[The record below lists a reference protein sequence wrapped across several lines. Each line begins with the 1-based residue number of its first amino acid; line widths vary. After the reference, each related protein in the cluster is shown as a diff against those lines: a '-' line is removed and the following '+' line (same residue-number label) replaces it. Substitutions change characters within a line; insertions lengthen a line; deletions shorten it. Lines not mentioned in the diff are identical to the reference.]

1 MANVT
6 HINSSS
12 QFESLLSSNQYVV
25 VDFHAVWCGP
35 CHMIAPVYDQL
46 AKQHSK
52 PGSIAFVKVDVD
64 EQQDIAENYG
74 ITA

>member
-1 MANVT
+1 MTDIT
-6 HINSSS
+6 HINSST
-12 QFESLLSSNQYVV
+12 QFDSLLSSNQYVI

-35 CHMIAPVYDQL
+35 CHMISPVLEKL

-52 PGSIAFVKVDVD
+52 PDSIAFVKVDVD
-64 EQQDIAENYG
+64 EQVDIAQKYG

>member
-1 MANVT
+1 MANIT
-6 HINSSS
+6 HIDSSS
-12 QFESLLSSNQYVV
+12 QFESLLSSNQYVI

-35 CHMIAPVYDQL
+35 CHMIAPVFEKL

-52 PGSIAFVKVDVD
+52 PDSIAFVKVDVD
-64 EQQDIAENYG
+64 QQEDIARKYG